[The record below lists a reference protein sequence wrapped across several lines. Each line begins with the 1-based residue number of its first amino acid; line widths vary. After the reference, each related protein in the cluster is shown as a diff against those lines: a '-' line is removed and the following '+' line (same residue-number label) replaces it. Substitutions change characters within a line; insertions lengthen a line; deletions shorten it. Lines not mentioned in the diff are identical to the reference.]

1 MREFRGAYR
10 NERYAGLYEPMRRA
24 MAAMGKAMW
33 WFAALKEQT
42 WYQGYAGV
50 TAAIHALEHKQP
62 EYIDELKDI
71 MAKLG
76 LPLSYPPIPEL
87 DMEYPG
93 LSGTFDMCIGLLD
106 EVNDALS
113 GIVEVCDTA
122 NDEPLARY
130 AENVQM
136 ENFQDRQWLV
146 EANTMAENGDG
157 STTSYDSW
165 FVNILKAPQ
174 KQ

>member
-1 MREFRGAYR
+1 M
-10 NERYAGLYEPMRRA
+10 
-24 MAAMGKAMW
+24 
-33 WFAALKEQT
+33 
-42 WYQGYAGV
+42 
-50 TAAIHALEHKQP
+50 
-62 EYIDELKDI
+62 
-71 MAKLG
+71 
-76 LPLSYPPIPEL
+76 
-87 DMEYPG
+87 
-93 LSGTFDMCIGLLD
+93 
-106 EVNDALS
+106 
-113 GIVEVCDTA
+113 EVCDTA
-122 NDEPLARY
+122 NYEPLARY

>member
-1 MREFRGAYR
+1 MREFKSAYR
-10 NERYAGLYEPMRRA
+10 NDRYSFLYEPMRRA

-33 WFAALKEQT
+33 WFATLKEQT

-62 EYIDELKDI
+62 DYIDELKDI

-76 LPLSYPPIPEL
+76 LPLGYPPIPEL
-87 DMEYPG
+87 DMEYSG
-93 LSGTFDMCIGLLD
+93 LPDTFDKCITLID

-113 GIVEVCDTA
+113 GIVEACDTA
-122 NDEPLARY
+122 DYEPLARY

-146 EANTMAENGDG
+146 EAKTMAENGDG

-174 KQ
+174 KL